1 MTHELCTAAAILR
14 ESRLHDVLEADAI
27 CLTNS
32 VPLLGR
38 TEVDVVDG
46 VEVHES
52 FQYLVAYEQIS
63 LVFVD
68 FVVLGKHHGQWA
80 IEEVEDI
87 MRNIYDEN
95 GQINPDYASEMLS

>member
-1 MTHELCTAAAILR
+1 MIIKMYHPAMISLR
-14 ESRLHDVLEADAI
+14 EEFSNKQFHTNYTDAVLEND
-27 CLTNS
+27 
-32 VPLLGR
+32 VPLYSYDL
-38 TEVDVVDG
+38 DG